1 MKKYLA
7 ILFLLVA
14 AAAAG
19 AQSGRSPGDGAASA
33 SPGDLSGKS
42 VHDLYTE
49 AVNYALNKFTELEQK
64 NAPYSETVHRQILQ
78 EQKQLAAK
86 YAAEAASRPDLA
98 GTDLY
103 YLGRLHWLAS
113 NSIDAAEA
121 FEKFLAV
128 PTGDHAAM
136 KQTARSV
143 VVVMAAE
150 TGDFEKAEKTLA
162 DYYANKP
169 VRLSELASMEKQIA
183 YSYRLEGRF
192 SEAAPHAGK
201 AFEATTSLLSEE
213 ESRAKA
219 LSQFLDSGVTAF
231 EIERQLGNREKAES
245 ILATLK
251 KYGAA
256 VQSHSV
262 YFRAIDEQIKYLI
275 DTGRKPS
282 ALAYY
287 NNALVSVQ
295 KDFPDI
301 SLRIQIENNLKR
313 KKKHYEI
320 LGEKAPELR
329 DVAHWLPA
337 KPAPLSGLGGKVVL
351 LDFWATWCGPC
362 FEAFPDLAKWHND
375 LGKEGL
381 VILGVTRYYGQGEN
395 GDSVNKTE
403 EIEFL
408 KQFKVDEGLP
418 YTIAVADGQANQIVY
433 GAMSIPTT
441 VLIDRKGVVRYVE
454 TGAGTL
460 RKREIKEMID
470 RLLAEE

>member
-1 MKKYLA
+1 MKQFLALA
-7 ILFLLVA
+7 ILLIA
-14 AAAAG
+14 ATLAP
-19 AQSGRSPGDGAASA
+19 AQSGRVPGDGSVPAATN
-33 SPGDLSGKS
+33 GLSGKS
-42 VHDLYTE
+42 IHDLYTE

-64 NAPYSETVHRQILQ
+64 NAPYSESVHRKILQ

-86 YAAEAASRPDLA
+86 YAAEAASRSDVS

-103 YLGRLHWLAS
+103 YLGRLHWLAT

-121 FEKFLAV
+121 FEKFLAIRS
-128 PTGDHAAM
+128 GEHDAM

-150 TGDFEKAEKTLA
+150 TGEFEKAEKTLS
-162 DYYANKP
+162 DYYGNQP

-183 YSYRLEGRF
+183 YSYRLEGRY
-192 SEAAPHAGK
+192 EDAAPHAGK
-201 AFEATTSLLSEE
+201 AFEATTSLLFEE

-231 EIERQLGNREKAES
+231 EIERQLGHREKAEA

-251 KYGAA
+251 KYGAT

-301 SLRIQIENNLKR
+301 SLRVQIENNLKR

-337 KPAPLSGLGGKVVL
+337 KPEPLSGLSGKVVL

-362 FEAFPDLAKWHND
+362 FEAFPDLAKWHNE
-375 LGKEGL
+375 LGKDGL
-381 VILGVTRYYGQGEN
+381 VILGVTRYYGQGEDGN
-395 GDSVNKTE
+395 RATE
-403 EIEFL
+403 KEEVEFL
-408 KQFKVDEGLP
+408 KRFKVKEGLP
-418 YTIAVADGQANQIVY
+418 YSIVVSDGQANQIIY

-441 VLIDRKGVVRYVE
+441 VLIDRKGIVRYVE

>member
-1 MKKYLA
+1 MKKFLA
-7 ILFLLVA
+7 VAFLLIAVSA
-14 AAAAG
+14 AP
-19 AQSGRSPGDGAASA
+19 AQSGRNPDDGAVPAAS
-33 SPGDLSGKS
+33 GDLSGKS

-49 AVNYALNKFTELEQK
+49 AVNYALNQFTELEQK
-64 NAPYSETVHRQILQ
+64 NAPYSEAVHRQVLQ

-86 YAAEAASRPDLA
+86 YAAEATSRPDIT

-103 YLGRLHWLAS
+103 YLGRLHWLAT

-121 FEKFLAV
+121 FGKFLAL
-128 PTGDHAAM
+128 PDGDNDAL

-150 TGDFEKAEKTLA
+150 TNDFGKAEKTLS
-162 DYYANKP
+162 DYYAGKP
-169 VRLSELASMEKQIA
+169 IRLSELASMEKQIA

-192 SEAAPHAGK
+192 EDAAPHANK

-213 ESRAKA
+213 ASRAKA

-231 EIERQLGNREKAES
+231 EIEREIGNREKAES
-245 ILATLK
+245 ILATMK
-251 KYGAA
+251 KYGAT

-275 DTGRKPS
+275 ETGQKAS

-287 NNALVSVQ
+287 NNTLVSVQ

-337 KPAPLSGLGGKVVL
+337 KPTPLSGLAGKVVL

-362 FEAFPDLAKWHND
+362 FEAFPDLAKWHNV

-381 VILGVTRYYGQGEN
+381 VILGVTRYYGQGEDGN
-395 GDSVNKTE
+395 QVSEAE
-403 EIEFL
+403 EVAFL
-408 KQFKVDEGLP
+408 KRFKVKEGLP
-418 YTIAVADGQANQIVY
+418 YGIAVADGQANQLLY

-441 VLIDRKGVVRYVE
+441 VIIDRKGVVRYVE

>member
-1 MKKYLA
+1 MKQFLA
-7 ILFLLVA
+7 ITFLLIA
-14 AAAAG
+14 AAAVP
-19 AQSGRSPGDGAASA
+19 AQSGRIPGDGATPAA
-33 SPGDLSGKS
+33 TTGLSEKS
-42 VHDLYTE
+42 IHDLYTE
-49 AVNYALNKFTELEQK
+49 AVNYALNRFTELEQE
-64 NAPYSETVHRQILQ
+64 NAPYSEAVHRQILQ

-86 YAAEAASRPDLA
+86 YAAEAASRPGIT

-113 NSIDAAEA
+113 NTIDAAEA
-121 FEKFLAV
+121 FERFLAL
-128 PTGDHAAM
+128 PGSEHDAM

-150 TGDFEKAEKTLA
+150 TKDFEKAEKTLSG
-162 DYYANKP
+162 YYANKP
-169 VRLSELASMEKQIA
+169 IRLSELASMEKQIA

-192 SEAAPHAGK
+192 EDAAPHAGK
-201 AFEATTSLLSEE
+201 AFEATTSLLFEE

-245 ILATLK
+245 ILATMK
-251 KYGAA
+251 KYGAT

-262 YFRAIDEQIKYLI
+262 YFRAVDEQIKYLI
-275 DTGRKPS
+275 ETGRKPS

-301 SLRIQIENNLKR
+301 SLRVQIENNLKR
-313 KKKHYEI
+313 KKKHYEL

-395 GDSVNKTE
+395 GDQATE
-403 EIEFL
+403 AEELAYL
-408 KQFKVDEGLP
+408 KRFKVQENLP
-418 YTIAVADGQANQIVY
+418 YSIAVSDGQANQILY

-470 RLLAEE
+470 RLLSEK

>member
-1 MKKYLA
+1 MKQFLA
-7 ILFLLVA
+7 FVLILTSAVLA
-14 AAAAG
+14 T
-19 AQSGRSPGDGAASA
+19 AQSGRVSSDGTVPTAN
-33 SPGDLSGKS
+33 GLSEKS
-42 VHDLYTE
+42 IHDLYTE

-64 NAPYSETVHRQILQ
+64 NAPYSEAVHRQILQ

-86 YAAEAASRPDLA
+86 YAAEAASRPELT

-103 YLGRLHWLAS
+103 YLGRLHWLAT

-121 FEKFLAV
+121 FERFLAL
-128 PTGDHAAM
+128 PGGEHDAM

-150 TGDFEKAEKTLA
+150 TGDFAKAEKTLS

-169 VRLSELASMEKQIA
+169 VRLSELASMEKQVA

-192 SEAAPHAGK
+192 EDAAPHAGK
-201 AFEATTSLLSEE
+201 AFEATTNLLFEE

-231 EIERQLGNREKAES
+231 EIERQLGHRDKAEW
-245 ILATLK
+245 ILGTLK
-251 KYGAA
+251 KYGAT

-262 YFRAIDEQIKYLI
+262 YFRAIDEQIKYMI
-275 DTGRKPS
+275 ETGRKSS

-329 DVAHWLPA
+329 DVAHWIPA
-337 KPAPLSGLGGKVVL
+337 KPEPLSGLVGKVVL

-381 VILGVTRYYGQGEN
+381 VILGVTRYYGQGEDGN
-395 GDSVNKTE
+395 QASEKE
-403 EIEFL
+403 EVEFL
-408 KQFKVDEGLP
+408 KRFKVKEGLP
-418 YTIAVADGQANQIVY
+418 YSIVVSDGQANQIIY

-441 VLIDRKGVVRYVE
+441 VLIDRKGIVRYVE

-470 RLLAEE
+470 RLLAE